1 MTCGHS
7 VYYFL
12 TMKKLSLLITL
23 LCLVVCFASSL
34 TLVSCKKE
42 TDENFGKI
50 AKKVS
55 GQELFEGEGN
65 CIACHQ
71 TEQTIIGPSLQE
83 ITKIYKEKNASIVS
97 FLKEESEPIVDPS
110 KYEIMKTNFAITKA
124 MSDEELKAIEDYI
137 YSTSK

>member
-1 MTCGHS
+1 
-7 VYYFL
+7 
-12 TMKKLSLLITL
+12 MKKIAFFSVVLI
-23 LCLVVCFASSL
+23 VVCFASSL

-42 TDENFGKI
+42 SNENFGKSTV
-50 AKKVS
+50 KKIS

-65 CIACHQ
+65 CTACHQ
-71 TEQTIIGPSLQE
+71 IDQKIIGPSLQE
-83 ITKIYKEKNASIVS
+83 IAKKYKEDNASIVL

-110 KYEIMKTNFAITKA
+110 KYDIMKTNFTITKG